1 MDRLEAAQAACH
13 VVRYSLDGARHNR
26 QVWRGSGWR
35 GVHHGCARKVGKV
48 IGLLLLILFA
58 GVLGYLVYL
67 VALKISHDSTIAG
80 IIGLVVFLLILLG
93 GWGRAG
99 GAIVW

>member
-1 MDRLEAAQAACH
+1 M
-13 VVRYSLDGARHNR
+13 
-26 QVWRGSGWR
+26 
-35 GVHHGCARKVGKV
+35 

-80 IIGLVVFLLILLG
+80 IIGLLVFLLILFG

-99 GAIVW
+99 GTLIW